1 MTIQQI
7 SSSSGIQVINN
18 LTSNSTTNALSADMG
33 KSLEDNKL
41 PKTSNRIIP
50 NASIIQANNYK
61 TATINSAGNAV
72 EASPNIPPLT
82 TTQRDSIST
91 KFTGLT
97 IFNTT
102 TGKIETWNGSAWIGV
117 SADQIGDGSVSNT
130 EFQYINTL
138 TSNAQ
143 DQIDLKKLNAQQN
156 TLSAVTVN
164 TTNPTTI
171 ASTTITPRNNSQK
184 VLLLATGD
192 GNPNQDGGYHRIK
205 LYRDSTAIE
214 PHVIIQNAGGNSAN
228 CPFALSTIDSP
239 SSNSSITYTVKAYQ
253 PDSGSG
259 SFTYG
264 EEGSS
269 HGTRLIAI
277 DFQP

>member
-1 MTIQQI
+1 M
-7 SSSSGIQVINN
+7 
-18 LTSNSTTNALSADMG
+18 
-33 KSLEDNKL
+33 NK
-41 PKTSNRIIP
+41 
-50 NASIIQANNYK
+50 
-61 TATINSAGNAV
+61 
-72 EASPNIPPLT
+72 
-82 TTQRDSIST
+82 
-91 KFTGLT
+91 
-97 IFNTT
+97 
-102 TGKIETWNGSAWIGV
+102 
-117 SADQIGDGSVSNT
+117 
-130 EFQYINTL
+130 
-138 TSNAQ
+138 
-143 DQIDLKKLNAQQN
+143 
-156 TLSAVTVN
+156 
-164 TTNPTTI
+164 
-171 ASTTITPRNNSQK
+171 K

-269 HGTRLIAI
+269 HATRLIAI